1 MSGNMDY
8 PYIRAWC
15 KLMNVTP
22 DVTEKEVEAARKEK
36 APQTAVYKSKDGTW
50 EIFEGIVRGETKQQL
65 AELVAK
71 MEKRSKK

>member
-1 MSGNMDY
+1 VSMDY
-8 PYIRAWC
+8 PYIRAWNR
-15 KLMNVTP
+15 LMNATS
-22 DVTEKEVEAARKEK
+22 DVIENEVAAARKEK
-36 APQTAVYKSKDGTW
+36 APPTSVYKRKDGVW

>member
-1 MSGNMDY
+1 MSMDY
-8 PYIRAWC
+8 PYIRAWNR
-15 KLMNVTP
+15 LMNATS
-22 DVTEKEVEAARKEK
+22 DVIENEVAAARKEK
-36 APQTAVYKSKDGTW
+36 APPTSVYKRKDGVW

>member
-1 MSGNMDY
+1 MSVDY
-8 PYIRAWC
+8 PYIRAWNR
-15 KLMNVTP
+15 LMNATS
-22 DVTEKEVEAARKEK
+22 DVIENEVAAARKEK
-36 APQTAVYKSKDGTW
+36 APPTSVYKRKDGVW

>member
-1 MSGNMDY
+1 MRMDY
-8 PYIRAWC
+8 PYIRAWNR
-15 KLMNVTP
+15 LMNATS
-22 DVTEKEVEAARKEK
+22 DVIENEVAAARKEK
-36 APQTAVYKSKDGTW
+36 APPTSVYKRKDGVW

>member
-1 MSGNMDY
+1 MSMDY
-8 PYIRAWC
+8 PYIRAWNR
-15 KLMNVTP
+15 LMKATS
-22 DVTEKEVEAARKEK
+22 DVIENEVAAARKEK
-36 APQTAVYKSKDGTW
+36 APPTSVYKRKDGVW

>member
-1 MSGNMDY
+1 MSMDY
-8 PYIRAWC
+8 PYIRAWN
-15 KLMNVTP
+15 KLMNATS
-22 DVTEKEVEAARKEK
+22 DIIENEVAAARKEK
-36 APQTAVYKSKDGTW
+36 APPTSVYKRKDGVW

>member
-1 MSGNMDY
+1 MSMDY
-8 PYIRAWC
+8 PYIRAWN
-15 KLMNVTP
+15 KLINATS
-22 DVTEKEVEAARKEK
+22 DVIENEVAAARKEK
-36 APQTAVYKSKDGTW
+36 APPTSVYKRKDGVW

>member
-1 MSGNMDY
+1 MRMDY
-8 PYIRAWC
+8 PYIRAWN
-15 KLMNVTP
+15 KLMNATS
-22 DVTEKEVEAARKEK
+22 DVIENEVAAARKEK
-36 APQTAVYKSKDGTW
+36 APPTSVYKRKDGVW

>member
-1 MSGNMDY
+1 MNGNMDY
-8 PYIRAWC
+8 LYIRAWN
-15 KLMNVTP
+15 KLMNSTSDFTENEVT
-22 DVTEKEVEAARKEK
+22 TARKEK
-36 APQTAVYKSKDGTW
+36 APQTAVYKRKDGMW

>member
-1 MSGNMDY
+1 MDY

-15 KLMNVTP
+15 KMMKSTP
-22 DVTEKEVEAARKEK
+22 DFTENEVETARKEK
-36 APQTAVYKSKDGTW
+36 APQTAVYKNKDGTW

-65 AELVAK
+65 AELVVK

>member
-1 MSGNMDY
+1 MDY

-15 KLMNVTP
+15 KIAGSPLDITENEVT
-22 DVTEKEVEAARKEK
+22 TARKEK
-36 APQTAVYKSKDGTW
+36 APQTAVYKRKDGVW

>member
-1 MSGNMDY
+1 MDY
-8 PYIRAWC
+8 PYIRAWNR
-15 KLMNVTP
+15 LMNATS
-22 DVTEKEVEAARKEK
+22 DVIENEVAAARKEN
-36 APQTAVYKSKDGTW
+36 APPTSVYKRKDGVW

>member
-1 MSGNMDY
+1 MRMDY
-8 PYIRAWC
+8 PYIRAWN
-15 KLMNVTP
+15 KLMSATS
-22 DVTEKEVEAARKEK
+22 DVIENEVAAARKEK
-36 APQTAVYKSKDGTW
+36 APPTSVYKRKDGVW

>member
-1 MSGNMDY
+1 MSMDY
-8 PYIRAWC
+8 PYIRAWN
-15 KLMNVTP
+15 KLMNATS
-22 DVTEKEVEAARKEK
+22 DVIENEVAAARKEK
-36 APQTAVYKSKDGTW
+36 APPTSVYKRKDGVW

>member
-1 MSGNMDY
+1 MDY
-8 PYIRAWC
+8 PYIHAWN
-15 KLMNVTP
+15 KLMNATS
-22 DVTEKEVEAARKEK
+22 DVIGNEVAAARKEK
-36 APQTAVYKSKDGTW
+36 APPTSVYKRKDGVW

>member
-1 MSGNMDY
+1 MRMDY
-8 PYIRAWC
+8 PYIRAWN
-15 KLMNVTP
+15 KLMNATS
-22 DVTEKEVEAARKEK
+22 DVIENEVAAARKEK
-36 APQTAVYKSKDGTW
+36 ASPTSVYKRKDGVW

>member
-1 MSGNMDY
+1 MDY
-8 PYIRAWC
+8 PYIRAWN
-15 KLMNVTP
+15 KLMNATS
-22 DVTEKEVEAARKEK
+22 DVIENEVAAARKEK
-36 APQTAVYKSKDGTW
+36 APPTSVYKRKDGVW

>member
-1 MSGNMDY
+1 MDY
-8 PYIRAWC
+8 PYIRAWNR
-15 KLMNVTP
+15 LMNATS
-22 DVTEKEVEAARKEK
+22 DVIENEVAAARKEK
-36 APQTAVYKSKDGTW
+36 APPTSVYKRKDGVW

>member
-1 MSGNMDY
+1 MDY
-8 PYIRAWC
+8 PYIRAWN
-15 KLMNVTP
+15 KLINATS
-22 DVTEKEVEAARKEK
+22 DVIENEVAAARKEK
-36 APQTAVYKSKDGTW
+36 APPTSVYKRKDGVW

>member
-1 MSGNMDY
+1 MDY
-8 PYIRAWC
+8 PYIRAWNR
-15 KLMNVTP
+15 LMNATSDVIENEVT
-22 DVTEKEVEAARKEK
+22 AARKEK
-36 APQTAVYKSKDGTW
+36 APPTSVYKRKDGVW

>member
-1 MSGNMDY
+1 MSMDF
-8 PYIRAWC
+8 PYIRAWN
-15 KLMNVTP
+15 KLMNATS
-22 DVTEKEVEAARKEK
+22 DVIENEVAAARKEK
-36 APQTAVYKSKDGTW
+36 APPTSVYKRKDGVW

>member
-1 MSGNMDY
+1 MSMDY
-8 PYIRAWC
+8 PYIRAWNR
-15 KLMNVTP
+15 LMNATSNVI
-22 DVTEKEVEAARKEK
+22 ENEVAAARKEK
-36 APQTAVYKSKDGTW
+36 APPTSVYKRKDGVW

>member
-1 MSGNMDY
+1 MDY
-8 PYIRAWC
+8 PYIRAWN
-15 KLMNVTP
+15 KLMNATS
-22 DVTEKEVEAARKEK
+22 DVIESEVAAARKEK
-36 APQTAVYKSKDGTW
+36 APPTSVYKRKDGVW